1 MNKFRFFAFL
11 MVSVLSAVT
20 VYAYDV
26 EIDGIYY
33 NINQSAK
40 TAEIT
45 SGDNPYPFADLTIP
59 ESIVYN
65 GVRYVVTSVGE
76 WAFNGCENLSTLT
89 IPATLTSIGRGAFYY
104 CDLLR
109 EIYICSAKPNCHIE
123 NDTFG
128 YYTRSEAT
136 FYVPTGTTYYH
147 MAHASEYGWP
157 SLAPFDIGLSAL
169 GEEIR
174 INLKEFDYD
183 YEGVDVNLKCLD
195 DEGNDITQSVKIGWY
210 PGEEWYK
217 LVQQELLEFFF
228 YKYYIEQNPE
238 LLEDEKMKALY
249 EFLINF
255 DPDIFYMKLG
265 SSLGK
270 TPINTELCY
279 AVELTEEMGHL
290 YHEPPVQKVM
300 VEESDVTF
308 VCQLQKIEKINLSGR
323 VVAADIDEKTA
334 TVHIKQMLNKKYEE
348 TFTTQTNSKGEFSLE
363 VYDDDT
369 EIIVS
374 CDGYMDAV
382 IHRSE
387 FNGNGD
393 LGQITLTP
401 ITGFVIPVNIEYT
414 PVADDEELTGNL
426 LPGGL
431 YDLELKLN
439 NETTGEEITD
449 FSVQYNGSLII
460 KSGVNAWDDISIT
473 AKSKKGVLSDA
484 HATIYLDEE
493 GTNTIDLNFVEL
505 GGLSAT
511 FSESGNNNNAGYL
524 YDKEGRLITRGVY
537 NGETLRLKHLKQGS
551 YTLVSIG
558 QSSLLSNVRELSKLS
573 QLNLVEGK
581 DYLITQVEV
590 EDGKTAV
597 ISVGSIPKLNE
608 SLFLFDGS
616 LLTDKSSVVI
626 GNYVTLSARLK
637 IDNELYNKV
646 NEAELKIDVP
656 EGCQMVENSVMV
668 GRSLKAYTFNNQT
681 LTIHLTKEEAQ
692 NEVRFCLSPT
702 VIDAYTLT
710 AYVSFDKE
718 IITPRPIGV
727 VQFEGENLS
736 FRLPSTTADK
746 IINVSGLSNPHS
758 VVKVYD
764 GNVKVGETTSKSDGT
779 WAIECELYNAYNLSY
794 HDIIVKAKTQEDWTL
809 TSEMKSVLYD
819 KSYVV
824 PTKITMLHYNQE
836 FDEEYEIVF
845 DLLSQTTSHSYYYF
859 LPYVNWPNDL
869 NEEPKD
875 FTFLVYFTRSDT
887 TAIQNVNFK
896 VKASDGTI
904 RTLPAVFD
912 GRRQA
917 WVATSKYDSYKL
929 PQNVTVD
936 YVYIPIE
943 SDEDREDIFID
954 QTTRLATAANHIY
967 SLIEDYVDMAVVEDD
982 GNSVL
987 FECNIKGTNAPLYF
1001 RIEEKPFTEAEKM
1014 MKEVQFIYDET
1025 EDGGIGYYTDFG
1037 NDSIMVTAVN
1047 LSQHFAFLITL
1058 YSLDAPSSSQMK
1070 KAKITIKNIKQLFKW
1085 DWTTGID
1092 KIKMNKLGTVF
1103 SNLGDLIGILDYI
1116 SVHSDF
1122 EKMVNRLVSYNNE
1135 YNNIRK
1141 GIMTVLV
1148 DKCPD
1153 GNPRLS
1159 KERMEHLYHKMEA
1172 ISKYEDIF
1180 NELYYDYLKKY
1191 KEKLWASLW
1200 TFIATAHLGKC
1211 IKPGVFNLVKNLK
1224 ANAVVGIMGFSEKY
1238 LNRFCSKQTARDIF
1252 EGTLSAIAQPIIQ
1265 GGIINNILS
1274 YQDFKGARDE
1284 TFSWSSKENNTI
1296 VNMYSDLRKEI
1307 ISSYNSCKK
1316 NTPENQ
1322 KDTDGKQETF
1332 VENKDD
1338 NTVTFTTPP
1347 VQPILDPSGYVYEA
1361 VLSNRLPGVT
1371 TTVYQKQQGNAVK
1384 WNAEDYS
1391 QENPLVTDEA
1401 GFYRWDVPMGEWQVK
1416 YEKEGYETCYSDW
1429 LPVPP
1434 PQLDVNVGM
1443 KQTTPPAV
1451 KKMRGV
1457 ESGITIELSKYM
1469 LPESLNEN
1477 TIVVSKDGMSQ
1488 SGRVELLNSE
1498 QSPTGDA
1505 SYVSKVKFVPEDRFH
1520 AGDEVYVTV
1529 KKDVE
1534 SYCSVKM
1541 GTDHT
1546 EIVVIEPEITAI
1558 VIDSVLTVP
1567 YDSTRTVQV
1576 LVMPKEVSAGKV
1588 LKAHLSSS
1596 LIASINEEL
1605 ITIDENGLA
1614 TFELGGELPGSALL
1628 TLTLDNTDISAQSKV
1643 KVDMEYETVSTPT
1656 ASIRNGSE
1664 VEIGT
1669 LLSLSCATPGATI
1682 YYTLDGSCPCNEDTR
1697 ILYTEPFV
1705 LPEGVVMVKVIAVE
1719 DYLYDSDVAT
1729 FIYDVKEPSGIKA
1742 RAESEHSFNVS
1753 YANGM
1758 IVIENVEGGSCMIYD
1773 MAGRELSGRT
1783 RLLAHDTVPVTKA
1796 DVYVVC
1802 VWFADG
1808 SAAVRKIVRH

>member
-26 EIDGIYY
+26 EINGIYY

-65 GVRYVVTSVGE
+65 GGRYVVTTVGE
-76 WAFNGCENLSTLT
+76 YAFYGCENISTLT
-89 IPATLTSIGRGAFYY
+89 IPATLDSIADYAFMN
-104 CDLLR
+104 CDNLKSL
-109 EIYICSAKPNCHIE
+109 YVCSAKPRCRLSSNCF
-123 NDTFG
+123 NT
-128 YYTRSEAT
+128 SNLT
-136 FYVPTGTTYYH
+136 FYVPTGTMYYF
-147 MAHASEYGWP
+147 MAYAEDYGWP
-157 SLAPFDIGLSAL
+157 PLIPFEIEYGDIH
-169 GEEIR
+169 R
-174 INLKEFDYD
+174 TDVINLKEFDYD
-183 YEGVDVNLKCLD
+183 YEGVIVNMKCLD
-195 DEGNDITQSVKIGWY
+195 DEGNDITQSVDVDWY
-210 PGEEWYK
+210 PRWSWYDIIQTLQDQMVEFEKLIKEHPELMEDENVKLEWEMALK
-217 LVQQELLEFFF
+217 ILELLS
-228 YKYYIEQNPE
+228 
-238 LLEDEKMKALY
+238 MK
-249 EFLINF
+249 E
-255 DPDIFYMKLG
+255 G
-265 SSLGK
+265 SYLGK
-270 TPINTELCY
+270 TPTNSELCY
-279 AVELTEEMGHL
+279 AVSLTEETGRI
-290 YHEPPVQKVM
+290 YSEPPVQKVM
-300 VEESDVTF
+300 VEGSDVTF
-308 VCQLQKIEKINLSGR
+308 VCQLQKIQKVNLSGR
-323 VVAADIDEKTA
+323 VVASDIDEKTA

-393 LGQITLTP
+393 LGQITLKP

-414 PVADDEELTGNL
+414 PVADDEELTDDL

-524 YDKEGRLITRGVY
+524 YDKEGRLVTRGVY

-558 QSSLLSNVRELSKLS
+558 QSSLLSNITYLSRLS

-581 DYLITQVEV
+581 DYLSSQVEIK
-590 EDGKTAV
+590 DGKTTIV
-597 ISVGSIPKLNE
+597 SVGVIPNLNE
-608 SLFLFDGS
+608 SLLSYDGS
-616 LLTDKSSVVI
+616 LMTDKSSVII
-626 GNYVTLSARLK
+626 GDYVTLSAK
-637 IDNELYNKV
+637 VDIDNDLYNKV
-646 NEAELKIDVP
+646 DEVYLTIDLP
-656 EGCQMVENSVMV
+656 EGCDFVENSVLV
-668 GRSLKAYTFNNQT
+668 NRSA
-681 LTIHLTKEEAQ
+681 H
-692 NEVRFCLSPT
+692 
-702 VIDAYTLT
+702 AYTLTGNTLNINLTKKQATGEIRCCISPVESGDYRVT

-718 IITPRPIGV
+718 ITAPRSIGV
-727 VQFEGENLS
+727 VQFEGEELS
-736 FRLPSTTADK
+736 FRVPSTTAK
-746 IINVSGLSNPHS
+746 TMVTVSGLTNPKS
-758 VVKVYD
+758 EIKIYD
-764 GNVKVGETTSKSDGT
+764 GDVKIGETTSKGDGT
-779 WAIECELYNAYNLSY
+779 WAAQCELYNAYNLSY
-794 HDIIVKAKTQEDWTL
+794 HDIIVKAKTQDGKTLVSNVKSIVYNKTLILPSKVSMTFYNDWHH
-809 TSEMKSVLYD
+809 D
-819 KSYVV
+819 N
-824 PTKITMLHYNQE
+824 ITV
-836 FDEEYEIVF
+836 DF
-845 DLLSQTTSHSYYYF
+845 DLINGTTSQKHY
-859 LPYVNWPNDL
+859 
-869 NEEPKD
+869 D
-875 FTFLVYFTRSDT
+875 FYHETDITFLAYFTGNDT
-887 TAIQNVNFK
+887 TIIQDVDFK

-912 GRRQA
+912 SRRQA

-936 YVYIPIE
+936 YDYILEETDEIREE
-943 SDEDREDIFID
+943 SIREQAASIASF
-954 QTTRLATAANHIY
+954 ANHVY
-967 SLIEDYVDMAVVEDD
+967 NFIEDNVEMYV
-982 GNSVL
+982 
-987 FECNIKGTNAPLYF
+987 
-1001 RIEEKPFTEAEKM
+1001 IEEDETSALLRYRLPGLSKDCRYRVESIAFSEAENLMRKY
-1014 MKEVQFIYDET
+1014 QFAYMTTD
-1025 EDGGIGYYTDFG
+1025 DGGIGTYTELTD
-1037 NDSIMVTAVN
+1037 NSI
-1047 LSQHFAFLITL
+1047 
-1058 YSLDAPSSSQMK
+1058 
-1070 KAKITIKNIKQLFKW
+1070 
-1085 DWTTGID
+1085 
-1092 KIKMNKLGTVF
+1092 TV
-1103 SNLGDLIGILDYI
+1103 
-1116 SVHSDF
+1116 
-1122 EKMVNRLVSYNNE
+1122 
-1135 YNNIRK
+1135 
-1141 GIMTVLV
+1141 VLV
-1148 DKCPD
+1148 DLGEKEAFRITLSDQNQYAKRKSWGKTPKKSFFKDLGSSFADNLLDILGIAEYVNVKKDFERMEKRLKKYNNKFAEKRQEIFNNLVAKCPD
-1153 GNPRLS
+1153 GTERLTKQVRGNFS
-1159 KERMEHLYHKMEA
+1159 NEMQTKIWPEEDELVE
-1172 ISKYEDIF
+1172 KYD
-1180 NELYYDYLKKY
+1180 NYLKEY
-1191 KEKLWASLW
+1191 KKKLAWSVT
-1200 TFIATAHLGKC
+1200 TFAATFALGKLM
-1211 IKPGVFNLVKNLK
+1211 KTARFANSKLNQAFQKTLVKGTS
-1224 ANAVVGIMGFSEKY
+1224 AETSAE
-1238 LNRFCSKQTARDIF
+1238 
-1252 EGTLSAIAQPIIQ
+1252 TLSGLIGTVSSSAIDGLDKIFA
-1265 GGIINNILS
+1265 
-1274 YQDFKGARDE
+1274 YKDFNAIKDKAL
-1284 TFSWSSKENNTI
+1284 SWSSKKYKKIIKKYTDLNQRIENAYKSCI
-1296 VNMYSDLRKEI
+1296 KKEE
-1307 ISSYNSCKK
+1307 
-1316 NTPENQ
+1316 NTPENRN
-1322 KDTDGKQETF
+1322 DTDGKQETF

-1371 TTVYQKQQGNAVK
+1371 TTVYQKQQGNVVK

-1443 KQTTPPAV
+1443 RQTTPPAV

-1477 TIVVSKDGMSQ
+1477 NIVVSKDGMSQ
-1488 SGRVELLNSE
+1488 SGHVEMLNSE

-1520 AGDEVYVTV
+1520 AGDEVFVTV

-1588 LKAHLSSS
+1588 LKGHLSSN

-1705 LPEGVVMVKVIAVE
+1705 LSEGVVMVKVIAVE

-1729 FIYDVKEPSGIKA
+1729 FIYEVKEPSGIKA

-1783 RLLAHDTVPVTKA
+1783 RLLARDTVPVSKA
-1796 DVYVVC
+1796 DVYVIC
-1802 VWFADG
+1802 VRFADG

>member
-26 EIDGIYY
+26 EINGIYY

-65 GVRYVVTSVGE
+65 GGRYVVTTVGE
-76 WAFNGCENLSTLT
+76 YAFYGCENISTLT
-89 IPATLTSIGRGAFYY
+89 IPATLDSIADYAFMN
-104 CDLLR
+104 CDNLKSL
-109 EIYICSAKPNCHIE
+109 YVCSAKPRCRLSSSCFSTSNL
-123 NDTFG
+123 
-128 YYTRSEAT
+128 T
-136 FYVPTGTTYYH
+136 FYVPTGTMYYF
-147 MAHASEYGWP
+147 MAYAEDYGWP
-157 SLAPFDIGLSAL
+157 PLIPFEIEYGDIHRTD
-169 GEEIR
+169 I

-183 YEGVDVNLKCLD
+183 YEGVIVNMKCLD
-195 DEGNDITQSVKIGWY
+195 DEGNDITQSVDVDWY
-210 PGEEWYK
+210 PRWSWYDIIQTLQDQMVEFEKLIKEHPELMEDENVKLEWEMALK
-217 LVQQELLEFFF
+217 ILELLS
-228 YKYYIEQNPE
+228 
-238 LLEDEKMKALY
+238 MK
-249 EFLINF
+249 E
-255 DPDIFYMKLG
+255 G
-265 SSLGK
+265 SYLGK
-270 TPINTELCY
+270 TPTNSELCY
-279 AVELTEEMGHL
+279 AVSLTEETGRI
-290 YHEPPVQKVM
+290 YSEPPVQKVM
-300 VEESDVTF
+300 VEGSDVTF
-308 VCQLQKIEKINLSGR
+308 VCQLQKIQKVNLSGR
-323 VVAADIDEKTA
+323 VVASDIDEKTA

-348 TFTTQTNSKGEFSLE
+348 TFSTQTNSKGEFSLE

-414 PVADDEELTGNL
+414 PVADDEELTDDL

-524 YDKEGRLITRGVY
+524 YDKEGRLVTRGVY
-537 NGETLRLKHLKQGS
+537 NGETLRLKHLRQGS

-608 SLFLFDGS
+608 SLFLLNGS

-764 GNVKVGETTSKSDGT
+764 GNVKIGETTSKSDGT

-936 YVYIPIE
+936 YDYILEETDEIREE
-943 SDEDREDIFID
+943 SIREQAASIASF
-954 QTTRLATAANHIY
+954 ANHVY
-967 SLIEDYVDMAVVEDD
+967 NFIEDNVEMYV
-982 GNSVL
+982 
-987 FECNIKGTNAPLYF
+987 
-1001 RIEEKPFTEAEKM
+1001 IEEDETSALLRYRLPGLSKDCRYRVESIAFSEAENLMRKY
-1014 MKEVQFIYDET
+1014 QFAYMTTD
-1025 EDGGIGYYTDFG
+1025 DGGIGTYTELTD
-1037 NDSIMVTAVN
+1037 NSI
-1047 LSQHFAFLITL
+1047 
-1058 YSLDAPSSSQMK
+1058 
-1070 KAKITIKNIKQLFKW
+1070 
-1085 DWTTGID
+1085 
-1092 KIKMNKLGTVF
+1092 TV
-1103 SNLGDLIGILDYI
+1103 
-1116 SVHSDF
+1116 
-1122 EKMVNRLVSYNNE
+1122 
-1135 YNNIRK
+1135 
-1141 GIMTVLV
+1141 VLV
-1148 DKCPD
+1148 DLGEKEAFRITLSDQNQYAKRKSWGKTPKKSFFKDLGSSFADNLLDILGIAEYVNVKKDFERMEKRLKKYNNKFAEKRQEIFNNLVAKCPD
-1153 GNPRLS
+1153 GSERLTKQVRGNFS
-1159 KERMEHLYHKMEA
+1159 NEMQTKIWPEEDELVE
-1172 ISKYEDIF
+1172 KYD
-1180 NELYYDYLKKY
+1180 NYLKEY
-1191 KEKLWASLW
+1191 KKKLAWSVT
-1200 TFIATAHLGKC
+1200 TFAATFALGKLT
-1211 IKPGVFNLVKNLK
+1211 KTARFANSKLNQAFQKTLVKGTS
-1224 ANAVVGIMGFSEKY
+1224 AETSAE
-1238 LNRFCSKQTARDIF
+1238 
-1252 EGTLSAIAQPIIQ
+1252 TLSGLIGTASSSAIDGLDKIF
-1265 GGIINNILS
+1265 S
-1274 YQDFKGARDE
+1274 YKDFKGVKDE
-1284 TFSWSSKENNTI
+1284 ALSWSSKKYKKI
-1296 VNMYSDLRKEI
+1296 IKKYIDLNQRIEKAYKSCIKKEE
-1307 ISSYNSCKK
+1307 
-1316 NTPENQ
+1316 NTPEHQNN
-1322 KDTDGKQETF
+1322 TDGKQETF

-1371 TTVYQKQQGNAVK
+1371 TTVYQKQQGNAMK

-1443 KQTTPPAV
+1443 KQTTPPVV

-1457 ESGITIELSKYM
+1457 ESGITIEMSKYM

-1488 SGRVELLNSE
+1488 SGRVEMLNSE
-1498 QSPTGDA
+1498 QSPTGEV

-1520 AGDEVYVTV
+1520 AGDEVFVTV

-1546 EIVVIEPEITAI
+1546 EIVVIEPEITAV

-1729 FIYDVKEPSGIKA
+1729 FIYEVKEPSGIKA
-1742 RAESEHSFNVS
+1742 RTESEHSFNVS

-1783 RLLAHDTVPVTKA
+1783 RLLARDTVPVTKA

-1802 VWFADG
+1802 VRFADG